1 MIKYLPLNVFRFNN
15 NPANIVGCATS
26 ATSLK
31 KHCLVK
37 QKKEKT
43 FNQFAKFYNFQS
55 SDKKAVSGYLN
66 KLF

>member
-1 MIKYLPLNVFRFNN
+1 MIKYLPLNVYRFNN

-37 QKKEKT
+37 QKKRRLLINLQNSTIFEVPTKGC
-43 FNQFAKFYNFQS
+43 KR
-55 SDKKAVSGYLN
+55 
-66 KLF
+66 